1 MMKNLFAAIGIFV
14 VFLSILGMTGIGNFV
29 MIYDSKKITCV
40 KE

>member
-1 MMKNLFAAIGIFV
+1 MKTLFAAIGIFV
-14 VFLSILGMTGIGNFV
+14 VVLSTLGMMGVGNFV